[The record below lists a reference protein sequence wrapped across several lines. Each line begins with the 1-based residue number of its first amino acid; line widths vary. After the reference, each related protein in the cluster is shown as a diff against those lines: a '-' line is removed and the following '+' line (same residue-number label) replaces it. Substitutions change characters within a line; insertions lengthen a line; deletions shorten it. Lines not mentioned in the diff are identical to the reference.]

1 MEKSSKKSRLGRGLS
16 SIFNTSNT
24 NDQSNGAL
32 IEEIDID
39 LIKVNPFQPR
49 TNIAKKELEEL
60 SNSIKVY
67 GLIQPITVR
76 KFDNREY
83 ELISGERRLRAS
95 ILAGLK
101 KVPVFIKNIKNN
113 QMLEVALVENIQRQD
128 LDPIEIGISLNQ
140 LIKEHNIKQ
149 DELGKKIGKS
159 RSSISNYIRLL
170 KLDPIIQAGLR
181 DKIITM
187 GHAKAIINIKNQN
200 NQLELYEDIIQ
211 YKYSVRETEN
221 IVRNN
226 KLNNSKRSVQNND
239 ILSSEFKKI
248 ETELSSFFQ
257 QSIKLKISKNGKGK
271 IEIPFQSEKKLDE
284 IIKILYS

>member
-24 NDQSNGAL
+24 NSQSDGSF

-76 KFDNREY
+76 KFNNREY

-140 LIKEHNIKQ
+140 LIEEHNIKQ

-200 NQLELYEDIIQ
+200 NQLELYEDIIK

-226 KLNNSKRSVQNND
+226 KLNNSKRSVRNNE

-257 QSIKLKISKNGKGK
+257 QNIKLKISKNGKGK

>member
-24 NDQSNGAL
+24 NSQSDGSF

-76 KFDNREY
+76 KFNNREY

-101 KVPVFIKNIKNN
+101 KVPVFIKNIRNN

-140 LIKEHNIKQ
+140 LIEEHNIKQ

-200 NQLELYEDIIQ
+200 NQLELYQDIIK

-226 KLNNSKRSVQNND
+226 KLNNSKRSVRNNE

-257 QSIKLKISKNGKGK
+257 QNIKLKISKNGKGK

>member
-1 MEKSSKKSRLGRGLS
+1 MGKSSKKSRLGRGLS
-16 SIFNTSNT
+16 SIFNTSNI
-24 NDQSNGAL
+24 NSESQSAL
-32 IEEIDID
+32 IEEIDIN
-39 LIKVNPFQPR
+39 LIQVNPFQPR
-49 TNIAKKELEEL
+49 TNISKKELEEL
-60 SNSIKVY
+60 ANSIKVY

-76 KFDNREY
+76 KFDNKEY

-101 KVPVFIKNIKNN
+101 KMPVFIKNIQNN

-128 LDPIEIGISLNQ
+128 LDPIEIAISLNQ
-140 LIKEHNIKQ
+140 LIEEYNIKQ
-149 DELGKKIGKS
+149 DELGEKIGKS
-159 RSSISNYIRLL
+159 RSTISNYIRLL

-187 GHAKAIINIKNQN
+187 GHAKAIINITNQN
-200 NQLELYEDIIQ
+200 DQLELYQDIIK

-221 IVRNN
+221 IVRTN
-226 KLNNSKRSVQNND
+226 KLTNSTRSVQNHD
-239 ILSSEFKKI
+239 ILSSEFKKV
-248 ETELSSFFQ
+248 EKELSEFFQ

>member
-24 NDQSNGAL
+24 NAQSDGAF

-76 KFDNREY
+76 KFNNREY

-101 KVPVFIKNIKNN
+101 KVPVFIKNIRNN

-140 LIKEHNIKQ
+140 LIEEHNIKQ

-200 NQLELYEDIIQ
+200 NQLELYEDIIK

-226 KLNNSKRSVQNND
+226 KLNNSKRFVKKNE

-248 ETELSSFFQ
+248 EKELSSFFQ
-257 QSIKLKISKNGKGK
+257 QKIKLKISKNGKGK

>member
-1 MEKSSKKSRLGRGLS
+1 MGKSSKKSRLGRGLS
-16 SIFNTSNT
+16 SIFNTSNI
-24 NDQSNGAL
+24 NSESENAL
-32 IEEIDID
+32 IEEIDIN
-39 LIKVNPFQPR
+39 LIQVNPFQPR
-49 TNIAKKELEEL
+49 TNISKKELEEL
-60 SNSIKVY
+60 ANSIKVY

-76 KFDNREY
+76 KFDNKEY

-101 KVPVFIKNIKNN
+101 KMPVFIKNIQNN

-128 LDPIEIGISLNQ
+128 LDPIEIAISLNQ
-140 LIKEHNIKQ
+140 LIEEYNIKQ
-149 DELGKKIGKS
+149 DELGEKIGKS
-159 RSSISNYIRLL
+159 RSTISNYIRLL

-187 GHAKAIINIKNQN
+187 GHAKAIINITNQN
-200 NQLELYEDIIQ
+200 DQLELYQDIIK

-221 IVRNN
+221 IVRTN
-226 KLNNSKRSVQNND
+226 KLTNSTRSVQNHD
-239 ILSSEFKKI
+239 ILSSEFKKV
-248 ETELSSFFQ
+248 EKELSEFFQ